1 MDNWQPAIAILI
13 VTLAASWILRHL
25 VRTVRRGLKGQPTG
39 CGTCSMNRA
48 NKKENKLV
56 QLNAKPKSDMQP

>member
-1 MDNWQPAIAILI
+1 MDHWQPIIAILI
-13 VTLAASWILRHL
+13 VSLAAFWISRHL

-39 CGTCSMNRA
+39 CGTCSMNQA

-56 QLNAKPKSDMQP
+56 QLGSKAKSDT